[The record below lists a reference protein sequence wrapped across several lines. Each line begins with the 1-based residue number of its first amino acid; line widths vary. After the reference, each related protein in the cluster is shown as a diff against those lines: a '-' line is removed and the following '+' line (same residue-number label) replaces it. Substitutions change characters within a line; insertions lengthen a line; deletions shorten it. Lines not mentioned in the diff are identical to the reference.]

1 MNSTIRR
8 TAVTLGLLIFA
19 LMLNANVIAV
29 FQDDE
34 LRARDGN
41 RRQLIDE
48 YDQQRG
54 SILVGRKAIAKSVA
68 TDERLRFM
76 RVYSDDNAQDS
87 EMYAPV
93 TGYYSVY
100 GATAI
105 EKAEND
111 LLSGSDDRLFVD
123 RITTLFSGQQQQG
136 GNVIL
141 TLDADAQ
148 RAAYEGLAGQEGA
161 VAAIDPRT
169 GAILALA
176 SSPSFDPNLLAAHDP
191 AEVTRQYDKL
201 RRNPGDPLL
210 NRATQQIY
218 PPGSLFKVVVSAA
231 ALSSGEYEPD
241 TVVPGPALLDL
252 PDSSN
257 TIGNYFDAS
266 CLGGQLTLTEA
277 LAISCNTA
285 FANIGLEL
293 GDDAIR
299 EQAERFGFNA
309 SLDIPLP
316 VAPSIYPDDLDAP
329 QTALSAI
336 GQYDVRASAL
346 QMAMVGAGVAN
357 DGVVM
362 KPYLVA
368 EEQAPDLSALS
379 ITEPEPLTRA
389 VSSDVAAEL
398 RDMMINVVTSGTG
411 TTAAIPNVSVGG
423 KTGTAQDGNRDP
435 HVWFLA
441 FAGDDPQV
449 AVAVIVEN
457 GGDLGDEA
465 SGSAVAGPIAR
476 QVMEAVLQ

>member
-1 MNSTIRR
+1 MNATIRR
-8 TAVTLGLLIFA
+8 TAITLGLLILA
-19 LMLNANVIAV
+19 LMVNANVIAV

-54 SILVGRKAIAKSVA
+54 SILVGRKQVAKSVP
-68 TDERLRFM
+68 TDERLRYL
-76 RVYSDDNAQDS
+76 REYSEG
-87 EMYAPV
+87 EMYAPA

-100 GATAI
+100 GATGI
-105 EKAEND
+105 EKAENE
-111 LLSGSDDRLFVD
+111 LLTGDDDRLFVD
-123 RITTLFSGQQQQG
+123 RLTTLFSGQQPQG

-169 GAILALA
+169 GAILAMA
-176 SSPSFDPNLLAAHDP
+176 SSPSFNPNLLASHDP
-191 AEVTRQYDKL
+191 TEVTRNYDRLNKD
-201 RRNPGDPLL
+201 PQSPLL
-210 NRATQQIY
+210 NRSIQQIY
-218 PPGSLFKVVVSAA
+218 PPGSLFKVVVAAA
-231 ALSSGEYEPD
+231 ALSSGEYQPD
-241 TVVPGPALLDL
+241 TEIPGPTLLDL

-257 TIGNYFDAS
+257 TIGNYFDGP
-266 CLGGQLTLTEA
+266 CLDGNVTLTEA

-285 FANIGLEL
+285 FAGIGLDL

-299 EQAERFGFNA
+299 EQAERFGFND
-309 SLDIPLP
+309 SFQVPLP
-316 VAPSIYPDDLDAP
+316 VAESIYPDDLDAP

-336 GQYDVRASAL
+336 GQYDVRATAL

-379 ITEPEPLTRA
+379 ITEPEPLSRA
-389 VSSDVAAEL
+389 VSSEVAAEL
-398 RDMMINVVTSGTG
+398 QVMMANVVSNGTG
-411 TTAAIPNVSVGG
+411 ATAAIPNVTVAG

-435 HVWFLA
+435 HVWFMA
-441 FAGDDPQV
+441 FAPVEDPKV

-465 SGSAVAGPIAR
+465 TGSAVAAPIAR
-476 QVMEAVLQ
+476 QVMEAVLS

>member
-8 TAVTLGLLIFA
+8 TAMTLGLLILA
-19 LMLNANVIAV
+19 LMINANVIAV

-54 SILVGRKAIAKSVA
+54 SILVGRKAVAKSVP
-68 TDERLRFM
+68 TNERLRYL
-76 RVYSDDNAQDS
+76 RVYPDGRV
-87 EMYAPV
+87 YAPA

-100 GATAI
+100 GATGI

-111 LLSGSDDRLFVD
+111 LLTGDDDRLFVD
-123 RITTLFSGQQQQG
+123 RLTTLFSGQQPQG

-148 RAAYEGLAGQEGA
+148 RAAYAGLAGQEGA
-161 VAAIDPRT
+161 VAAINPRT

-176 SSPSFDPNLLAAHDP
+176 SSPSFDPNLLASHDA
-191 AEVTRQYDKL
+191 AEVTKNYDRL
-201 RRNPGDPLL
+201 RKDPGDPLL
-210 NRATQQIY
+210 NRPIQQIY

-231 ALSSGEYEPD
+231 ALSSGKYEPD
-241 TVVPGPALLDL
+241 TEIPGPALFDL

-257 TIGNYFDAS
+257 TIGNYFDAQ
-266 CLGGQLTLTEA
+266 CLDGTVTLTEA
-277 LAISCNTA
+277 LTISCNTA
-285 FANIGLEL
+285 FARVGVDL

-299 EQAERFGFNA
+299 EQAEAFGFNKA
-309 SLDIPLP
+309 MSIPLG
-316 VAPSIYPDDLDAP
+316 VVPSVYPNDLDEP

-336 GQYDVRASAL
+336 GQYDVRATAL
-346 QMAMVGAGVAN
+346 QMAMVGAGVSN

-368 EEQAPDLSALS
+368 EEQAPDLSTLS
-379 ITEPEPLTRA
+379 ITEPEPLSRA
-389 VSSDVAAEL
+389 VSPDVAAEL
-398 RDMMINVVTSGTG
+398 QDMMVNVVTNGTG
-411 TTAAIPNVSVGG
+411 QTAAIDGVSVGG
-423 KTGTAQDGNRDP
+423 KTGTAQDGDRPP
-435 HVWFLA
+435 HVWFMA
-441 FAGDDPQV
+441 FAPADDPKV

-457 GGDLGDEA
+457 GGALGDEA
-465 SGSAVAGPIAR
+465 SGSVVAAPIAR
-476 QVMEAVLQ
+476 AVMEAVLQ